1 MPRKMRSSFGCVQR
15 LAQGHYRLRWWE
27 EVGGEYKRRSENV
40 RGTRREAERRLAEIR
55 VGLDENKRHRL
66 RQVPTVAEAYER
78 WWLPEA
84 EQAVEAGKLARST
97 CKCRLSKWRKYVGP
111 RWGEVK
117 VTDIEPLDV
126 QEWLLTMTK
135 KPASDSLAML
145 RKILDYCQLYDLVQV
160 NVARRPYRMPEA
172 HETCA
177 DGAYTLAELDR
188 IARAAHGSPCEAA
201 MILSMFGS
209 ARTGESLGVRLD
221 EVSRAEHAGVRM
233 TVAQVVRQVHSDG
246 KLSADGDLKNRQS
259 VRPLVV
265 PEPWGDRLWEIA
277 EERRAAGDVWL
288 SDDGL
293 WRPMSQNAYRRE
305 WARACEAA
313 GVEPKQARAA
323 RRSWE
328 TYMRWDMEV
337 DRSKIEQMMGH
348 ALPGV
353 TGEHYDKP
361 TAPMF
366 VRAVGEAFARKPF
379 MRDRDAVPG
388 T

>member
-1 MPRKMRSSFGCVQR
+1 
-15 LAQGHYRLRWWE
+15 
-27 EVGGEYKRRSENV
+27 
-40 RGTRREAERRLAEIR
+40 
-55 VGLDENKRHRL
+55 
-66 RQVPTVAEAYER
+66 
-78 WWLPEA
+78 
-84 EQAVEAGKLARST
+84 
-97 CKCRLSKWRKYVGP
+97 
-111 RWGEVK
+111 
-117 VTDIEPLDV
+117 
-126 QEWLLTMTK
+126 
-135 KPASDSLAML
+135 
-145 RKILDYCQLYDLVQV
+145 
-160 NVARRPYRMPEA
+160 
-172 HETCA
+172 
-177 DGAYTLAELDR
+177 
-188 IARAAHGSPCEAA
+188 

-313 GVEPKQARAA
+313 GVEAKQARAA

-379 MRDRDAVPG
+379 MRDGGAVPG
-388 T
+388 A